1 MPAEWLEIEV
11 DGQLM
16 ASYMARPMSIAPIP
30 AVVVAQEIFGVNS
43 HIQSVTNRFASYGY
57 VALAPTLY
65 HRQGPMTVTL
75 NEEREEARAHA
86 QLCTDRGLL
95 ADVQASVEFLKTLP
109 YVRKDQI
116 GIVGFC
122 FGGRVAYLSATKMKS
137 LRAVV
142 DYYGGGCLHDRE
154 DAPAIISGTPFISA
168 PLLGIFGEEDQS
180 PSPEDVKTIEA
191 ELMRCNK
198 IYEFH
203 TYPGAGHGFFNDE
216 RDVHHADAAKDA
228 WDKTIAWLDR
238 YLK

>member
-1 MPAEWLEIEV
+1 
-11 DGQLM
+11 M

-43 HIQSVTNRFASYGY
+43 HIQSVTSRFASYGY
-57 VALAPTLY
+57 VALAPTFY
-65 HRQGPMTVTL
+65 HRQGPMIVAL
-75 NEEREEARAHA
+75 NEEREETPAHS
-86 QLCTDRGLL
+86 QLCKDSGLL
-95 ADVQASVEFLKTLP
+95 ADVQAAVEFLKTLP

-137 LRAVV
+137 FRAVV

-154 DAPAIISGTPFISA
+154 DAPDTISGTTFINA

-191 ELMRCNK
+191 ELTRCNK

-203 TYPGAGHGFFNDE
+203 PYPGAGHGFFNAE
-216 RDVHHADAAKDA
+216 RDVHNADAAKDA
-228 WDKTIAWLDR
+228 WLDR